1 MATISVPTLGIKGK
15 KLGAKE
21 KYTETIDP
29 APSTEA
35 GVPLGA
41 IEVEVS
47 EELAERLKVGWS
59 VEVTKVAEK
68 PTPLLLETI
77 HPLELKE
84 WRWKPALPIPA
95 PTLLPIPA
103 PSLSA
108 ALIPAALTATPP
120 LSALILADVSA
131 SPSQRAAEG
140 QGLQKQW
147 LQNDGPSTRA
157 IFDQLQSVPPRQ
169 LTTLAETLLQPEAVF
184 LPESASLT
192 EPDSGPKEEAQN
204 AILDQVYPL
213 AIVSEKVVLAFKKPK
228 SVEAQ
233 PLPGNPTPLSEAAS
247 IASEPDPEPEL
258 GPSNPPQTRV
268 AIAEKSE
275 LTLPPK
281 KELPERELASEAPA
295 VAAAAEKVHQPPV
308 PALTESPAPIA
319 DREPAPKPPSEA
331 QQGTRQEARQEAQ
344 QEVSLEPSDG
354 PASEPSL
361 LRSRSFAALIDI
373 SVACSFFVLGLLLFP
388 DPPRV
393 IPFALGALYLL
404 TKDSLGILN
413 GQSIGKKIMRLRAVN
428 ARNRTLAGN
437 YLAGLKRNLSWA
449 VAPIEFAILYVREDE
464 PTKGRRLG
472 DDWAQTSVVVQE
484 KSPVRK
490 SKWLP

>member
-15 KLGAKE
+15 KLGVKE

-140 QGLQKQW
+140 QGLQKQG

-213 AIVSEKVVLAFKKPK
+213 AIVSEKVVLAFKKTK

-437 YLAGLKRNLSWA
+437 YLAGLKRNLSWV